1 MAIVSKRTATG
12 FLAFSLLLGGTN
24 AAAGTIWADA
34 GSATLAPVNASAQD
48 LTAIIAQTTPSV
60 VAIIGKPTDSRNPW
74 SSSRYDLAHG
84 TGVIVREDGLIVT
97 NAHVVKDMKNIVV
110 VTSDGKQ
117 YPGRT
122 THLDEESD
130 LALVKIEANGLKPA
144 AFAAKSEVKVGE
156 SVIAIGTPI
165 SFALRNS
172 VTYGVV
178 SGIDRSVNSTYR
190 LIQTDAAI
198 NPGNSGGALVN
209 MKGEVIG
216 INSLKYADSDIDN
229 LGFAIPSDTV
239 QYVIKQFLDNG
250 HVRRP
255 SLGIELE
262 ESWEAVVGLP
272 TEDALRVSFVD
283 PDSPAAGSG
292 VKAGDVL
299 VKFDGAAVNAIVD
312 LNELLKNYAPGQK
325 VKLTVKSGAET
336 AEREL
341 TLGEE
346 KQYGKQ
352 TWLDTKDDASIDEDQ
367 GKTRIGDSR
376 LGWSMK
382 YPNGLVKSYQSEKGN
397 SVHFYDAK
405 GEFSLSI
412 DVSEL
417 QTKGISKLGLLRT
430 IAPSDGSLVLN
441 KQYMDKEPVPYA
453 RVITKDPDSD
463 TYTETRGYANDSRMF
478 VVSLY
483 VDGEEAF
490 KSSSKSKSHKDLLD
504 SFQMAFDA
512 KDKSLKDIST
522 SVDGYREFTNDYG
535 VTIGVPNDWTDDRY
549 GSAGNEYS
557 SASGDESVTIDV
569 TSLSEGDSLEAWAK
583 RDQAM
588 FEAAFTAAYS
598 KIEGV
603 TDVTIGSLK
612 GKENTFSSTM
622 GDGDWSV
629 DRRLYFVK
637 DGYKY
642 VITMHYDKDDSF
654 DEQEAII
661 NQLKMTDTI
670 RIERGGVDTSLG
682 YIQDEDE
689 LEDPAKTVEYRN
701 KKYGYTIE
709 VPEAWSSLR
718 SMLGTIG
725 IDEDKYADL
734 ISGFATYSFMGGS
747 LSIKAEKT
755 AFDDVVKKIDET
767 HAKSEGIDA
776 NYKVERA
783 DITVDGASGKSF
795 SWKYKTKDI
804 PYRSQQLVFSKA
816 GVTYTMTTLIDEAV
830 DTESNAALLDKAVRS
845 FKFTN

>member
-1 MAIVSKRTATG
+1 MARASKRTATG
-12 FLAFSLLLGGTN
+12 ILAFTLLMGGTN

-34 GSATLAPVNASAQD
+34 APAVLAPAGALD
-48 LTAIIAQTTPSV
+48 LTSIIAQTTPSV

-74 SSSRYDLAHG
+74 SSSRFDLAHG
-84 TGVIVREDGLIVT
+84 TGVVVREDGLIVT

-130 LALVKIEANGLKPA
+130 LALVKIEAKGLRPA
-144 AFAAKSEVKVGE
+144 AFAAKSDVKVGE

-255 SLGIELE
+255 SLGFELE

-272 TEDALRVSFVD
+272 TEEALRVSFVD
-283 PDSPAAGSG
+283 PDSPAADSG

-299 VKFDGAAVNAIVD
+299 VKFDGVAVNAVVD

-325 VKLTVKSGAET
+325 VKLTVKTGAVT

-346 KQYGKQ
+346 KVYGKQ
-352 TWLDTKDDASIDEDQ
+352 TWLDTKDDANIDEDQ

-382 YPNGLVKSYQSEKGN
+382 YPNGLVKSYQSEKGD

-405 GEFSLSI
+405 GEFGLGI
-412 DVSEL
+412 AVSEL
-417 QTKGISKLGLLRT
+417 QTKGISKLGLLRL
-430 IAPSDGSLVLN
+430 IAPTGGSLVLD

-453 RVITKDPDSD
+453 RVIMKDPESD
-463 TYTETRGYANDSRMF
+463 TYMETRGYANDSRVY

-483 VDGEEAF
+483 VNGEEAF

-522 SVDGYREFTNDYG
+522 SFEGYREFINDYG
-535 VTIGVPNDWTDDRY
+535 VTISVPNDWTDDNY
-549 GSAGNEYS
+549 GSGGNEYS
-557 SASGDESVTIDV
+557 SARGDESVSIEV
-569 TSLSEGDSLEAWAK
+569 TSLSEGDTLEAWAK
-583 RDQAM
+583 REQEM
-588 FEAAFTAAYS
+588 FEAHFTAAYS

-603 TDVTIGSLK
+603 SDVTAGALK
-612 GKENTFSSTM
+612 GKSNTFSSTM
-622 GDGDWSV
+622 GDGEWSV

-642 VITMHYDKDDSF
+642 AITMHYDKDDTF
-654 DEQEAII
+654 DEQAAII
-661 NQLKMTDTI
+661 NQLKMIDTI
-670 RIERGGVDTSLG
+670 RIERGDVDSSLG
-682 YIQDEDE
+682 FIQDEDE
-689 LEDPAKTVEYRN
+689 LTDQTKTVVYRN

-709 VPEAWSSLR
+709 VPEVWSNLR

-725 IDEDKYADL
+725 IDEDKYAEL
-734 ISGFATYSFMGGS
+734 ASGLATYSFPGGS
-747 LSIKAEKT
+747 FTVKAEKT
-755 AFDDVVKKIDET
+755 AFDDAVKKIDDS
-767 HAKSEGIDA
+767 HAKNEGIDA

-795 SWKYKTKDI
+795 SWKYKTKDV
-804 PYRSQQLVFSKA
+804 PFRSQQLVFSKA
-816 GVTYTMTTLIDEAV
+816 GITYTITTLIDEAV
-830 DTESNAALLDKAVRS
+830 DTELNAAQLDKATHS
-845 FKFTN
+845 FTFTN